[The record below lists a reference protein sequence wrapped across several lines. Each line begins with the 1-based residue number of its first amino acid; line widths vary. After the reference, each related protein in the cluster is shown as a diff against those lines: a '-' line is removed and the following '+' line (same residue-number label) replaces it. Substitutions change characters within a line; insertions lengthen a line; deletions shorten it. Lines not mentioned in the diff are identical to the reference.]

1 MRISGGQQLKAR
13 VNNVSYNEK
22 KSLYHSEQ
30 AAIGGHVKARHNLG
44 FEAFMNGKM
53 DTAVKHWI
61 IAAKLGHDDSLQ
73 RLKNGFQIGT
83 VSKDVFAAALRAHK
97 AAVDAMKS
105 PQREEAERVW
115 ANAEALGIDSPF
127 GYSS

>member
-1 MRISGGQQLKAR
+1 
-13 VNNVSYNEK
+13 
-22 KSLYHSEQ
+22 
-30 AAIGGHVKARHNLG
+30 
-44 FEAFMNGKM
+44 MNGKM
-53 DTAVKHWI
+53 DRAIKHWI

-73 RLKNGFQIGT
+73 RLKNGFQMGT